1 MWAEKPDLVL
11 ILPWNIRVEV
21 MEQLSGI
28 RAWGGK
34 FIVAVPKL
42 EVT

>member
-1 MWAEKPDLVL
+1 
-11 ILPWNIRVEV
+11 